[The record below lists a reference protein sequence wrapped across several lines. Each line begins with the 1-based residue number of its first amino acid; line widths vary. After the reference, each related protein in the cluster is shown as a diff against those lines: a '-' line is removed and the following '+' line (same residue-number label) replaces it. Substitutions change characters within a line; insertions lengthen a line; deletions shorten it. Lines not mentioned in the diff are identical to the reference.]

1 MTGEARV
8 AAITLAPVTEQ
19 TIAGESTNPQS
30 GPDRDGSSGARENPT
45 TDPKAFEPVEGTP
58 AKRNKETG
66 EIWERDKLHKD
77 HYEVYKNKKKYDNG
91 KRTRSVWQDGRFK
104 EKF

>member
-1 MTGEARV
+1 V

-77 HYEVYKNKKKYDNG
+77 HYEVYKNKKKVRQWQENSIGMAGWKIQG
-91 KRTRSVWQDGRFK
+91 KVLRW
-104 EKF
+104 